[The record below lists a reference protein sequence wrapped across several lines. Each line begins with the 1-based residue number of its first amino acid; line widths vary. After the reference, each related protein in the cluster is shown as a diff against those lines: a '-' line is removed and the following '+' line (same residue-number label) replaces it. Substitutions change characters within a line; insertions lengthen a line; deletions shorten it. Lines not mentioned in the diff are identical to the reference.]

1 MGTSKHSNHS
11 TTGSATPTRYHNH
24 STVVLGYQHAEE
36 HAVCQQFLS
45 KVVLRA
51 ACRLFM
57 ANAGLFTFD
66 KPRAFFGFTGR
77 PHDWNLAF
85 VPQE

>member
-45 KVVLRA
+45 KVVFRA

-57 ANAGLFTFD
+57 RTRVSSLLTCRGHSLDLLAGLMT
-66 KPRAFFGFTGR
+66 
-77 PHDWNLAF
+77 
-85 VPQE
+85 EI

>member
-1 MGTSKHSNHS
+1 MGTNKHSNHS

-24 STVVLGYQHAEE
+24 STVVLGYQHAKE

-51 ACRLFM
+51 ACSLFILTCRGHSLDLL
-57 ANAGLFTFD
+57 AGFM
-66 KPRAFFGFTGR
+66 TGI
-77 PHDWNLAF
+77 
-85 VPQE
+85 